1 MRVCVSAHF
10 GRLHR
15 RCALWLSARMGGA
28 GGAENDD
35 ARGSVRGES
44 SSRRRAYATKRRSGS
59 PCFGRRKDDEEPA
72 ETWMQYAVH
81 RYRLIGSAR
90 HPTEPVTT
98 ATVIIVHPAPRYRYT
113 HVTGYMTRSMRAL
126 AAFRIIG
133 RRRVR
138 WRWRLT
144 REAELHARFV
154 ESWHVADEEADKRRS
169 IRGR

>member
-1 MRVCVSAHF
+1 M
-10 GRLHR
+10 
-15 RCALWLSARMGGA
+15 
-28 GGAENDD
+28 D
-35 ARGSVRGES
+35 AIC
-44 SSRRRAYATKRRSGS
+44 RASL
-59 PCFGRRKDDEEPA
+59 PA
-72 ETWMQYAVH
+72 
-81 RYRLIGSAR
+81 YRLR
-90 HPTEPVTT
+90 
-98 ATVIIVHPAPRYRYT
+98 ATSDRTGNYGYCYNCPPGYAIYRYT

-154 ESWHVADEEADKRRS
+154 ESWHVADEEADKRRP